1 MNDQNHRVEPVAGQ
15 DCVFLFTDGACS
27 GNPGPGGWGALL
39 RCRGQE
45 KELSGAE
52 PATTNNR
59 MELLAVIVGLEALK
73 QPGMEVLV
81 VSDSKYVID
90 SVEQGWVFDWE
101 KKNFAKKKNPD
112 LWKRFLVIYRQHKVK
127 FQWIRGH
134 NGHPQ
139 NELCDRLAVAA
150 REQRDLPA
158 DEVYEQLGESEG
170 LFSAN

>member
-1 MNDQNHRVEPVAGQ
+1 MKVTIY
-15 DCVFLFTDGACS
+15 TDGAAS
-27 GNPGPGGWGALL
+27 GNPGPGGYGAVLEAGKHRREIWGGF
-39 RCRGQE
+39 RR
-45 KELSGAE
+45 
-52 PATTNNR
+52 TTNNR
-59 MELLAVIVGLEALK
+59 MELLAVIVALEALK
-73 QPGMEVLV
+73 NPGMDVLV

-112 LWKRFLVIYRQHKVK
+112 LWKRFLMIYRQHKVK

-158 DEVYEQLGESEG
+158 DEVYEQIGEKEG
-170 LFSAN
+170 LF

>member
-1 MNDQNHRVEPVAGQ
+1 MKVTIY
-15 DCVFLFTDGACS
+15 TDGAAS
-27 GNPGPGGWGALL
+27 GNPGPGGYGVVMEAGKHRRELWGGF
-39 RCRGQE
+39 RR
-45 KELSGAE
+45 
-52 PATTNNR
+52 TTNNR
-59 MELLAVIVGLEALK
+59 MELLAVITALEALK
-73 QPGMEVLV
+73 KPGMDVLV

-112 LWKRFLVIYRQHKVK
+112 LWKRFLAIYRQHRVQ

-158 DEVYEQLGESEG
+158 DEVYEQMGEN
-170 LFSAN
+170 LFSE